1 MRIASIEVVL
11 SVFLQQIDFRDVP
24 FVFEKSRLLGM
35 SVSDVVYSFLGTVV
49 GAQTGI
55 AQSGGRCKKTP

>member
-35 SVSDVVYSFLGTVV
+35 SVSDVVYSFWVLWSERKLASLNR
-49 GAQTGI
+49 GALQ
-55 AQSGGRCKKTP
+55 KTP